1 MKSLVKANFV
11 KLKYQFHFDNFDG
24 IKKRILK
31 TMRSVIYLIVTAFV
45 FLGCSKKANQDY
57 LKSAEDNLKNNKV
70 QEAVTDFENFVK
82 DNPESEKAPEALTK
96 LASIYQNKMI
106 KDLSVKESLEKA
118 VKIYRQ
124 VYDDYPKSTQA
135 PTSLFMSSF
144 ILANEL
150 QKLDLA
156 KASYNLFL
164 QKYPNHEL
172 ANSAREELNNLG
184 LSPEEILKRKNTPNT

>member
-1 MKSLVKANFV
+1 MFNFYLITLTA
-11 KLKYQFHFDNFDG
+11 LKKGNY
-24 IKKRILK
+24 I
-31 TMRSVIYLIVTAFV
+31 MRSIVYLIITTFI
-45 FLGCSKKANQDY
+45 FIGCSKKSDQDY
-57 LKSAEDNLKNNKV
+57 LKSAEENLKNNKV
-70 QEAVTDFENFVK
+70 QEAISDYENFIK

-96 LASIYQNKMI
+96 LASIFQNKML
-106 KDLSVKESLEKA
+106 KDFSSQESLERS

-124 VYDDYPKSTQA
+124 IYNDYPNSKQG
-135 PTSLFMSSF
+135 PTSLFMSAF

-156 KASYNLFL
+156 KESYILFL

-184 LSPEEILKRKNTPNT
+184 IPADEILKKKNTPNT

>member
-1 MKSLVKANFV
+1 MKSLVCANYS
-11 KLKYQFHFDNFDG
+11 KLKLQIHFDNFDG

-96 LASIYQNKMI
+96 LASIYQNKML
-106 KDLSVKESLEKA
+106 KNLSVRESLEKS
-118 VKIYRQ
+118 VQIYRQ
-124 VYDDYPKSTQA
+124 VYDDYPNSIQA
-135 PTSLFMSSF
+135 PTSLFMSAF

-150 QKLDLA
+150 QKYHLA
-156 KASYNLFL
+156 EVSYQLFL